1 MQCLIREEWRSTP
14 AKAGVL
20 AALTV
25 FLAILTYVCLSGN
38 TQVVFTHLYY
48 IPIIL
53 AAYWFGKRGV
63 LYAAGLAVLYLWAV
77 FTFSTVDTQVV
88 LAAMSRAL
96 MFIGIALVIALLSLA
111 ARNRQEMVA
120 LSEEKF
126 RGIWENIQAAIVL
139 IDPETHTIIAAN
151 PEAAKLTGFSFQEM
165 QGHTCH
171 EYICPACKGQCPI
184 SDLGLTLH
192 RTERVL
198 LTRDG
203 RKIPVFKT
211 VTDTTVGGKRC
222 FIETYIDITPVKE
235 AENALLAYLR
245 EATLRTRN
253 PVELV
258 RDNLREIR
266 EGFKDQQPT
275 PDAVATAL
283 AVQERHIDDILGN
296 LRELERAV
304 ADKRTEIPDA
314 LREYLQR

>member
-1 MQCLIREEWRSTP
+1 MP

-25 FLAILTYVCLSGN
+25 FLAILTYFCLIGN
-38 TQVVFTHLYY
+38 KQVVFTHLYY

-63 LYAAGLAVLYLWAV
+63 LYAAGLAIMYLAAVLS
-77 FTFSTVDTQVV
+77 FSTVDTQVI

-96 MFIGIALVIALLSLA
+96 MFIGIALVIAILSLA
-111 ARNRQEMVA
+111 VRNQQKNVSE
-120 LSEEKF
+120 SEEKF

-151 PEAAKLTGFSFQEM
+151 PEAERLTGYSPADL

-171 EYICPACKGQCPI
+171 EYICPACKGQCPV

-203 RKIPVFKT
+203 TKIPVFKT
-211 VTDTTVGGKRC
+211 VTDTTLGGKRC

-235 AENALLAYLR
+235 AETALLAYLR

-253 PVELV
+253 PAELV

-266 EGFKDQQPT
+266 EGSGGTEALPA
-275 PDAVATAL
+275 PVATAL
-283 AVQERHIDDILGN
+283 AVQERHIDDILNN
-296 LRELERAV
+296 LQELERAV
-304 ADKRTEIPDA
+304 ADKQTGIPDA
-314 LREYLQR
+314 LRDYLKR